1 MSESEGRTFGTA
13 VLKKLRNVKVETYIA
28 KCWEMSRLEAINE
41 HDTHA
46 GEFCNTIHAR
56 GVELRANTEKMLR
69 NVKDQEYMH

>member
-1 MSESEGRTFGTA
+1 
-13 VLKKLRNVKVETYIA
+13 
-28 KCWEMSRLEAINE
+28 MSRLEAINE

>member
-1 MSESEGRTFGTA
+1 
-13 VLKKLRNVKVETYIA
+13 
-28 KCWEMSRLEAINE
+28 MSRLEAINE

-69 NVKDQEYMH
+69 NVKDRIICTKKGHTQKYKVHP